1 MSVHATLTVVPSCML
16 GEAMETHMKFT
27 LPGML
32 ITALIVAS
40 PAALAQNNMG
50 YSGTSS
56 NPATSVSKDE
66 TVGTTTP
73 RKHMS
78 SHKQRKHHTASYYKQ
93 RQHAKAMSS
102 KASTT
107 GSGSNSV
114 KPERNETTP
123 KSR

>member
-66 TVGTTTP
+66 TSGMTTQRP
-73 RKHMS
+73 KKHMT
-78 SHKQRKHHTASYYKQ
+78 SHKQKKHTASYKQ
-93 RQHAKAMSS
+93 RHHAKAMSS

-107 GSGSNSV
+107 GSGSNSA

>member
-1 MSVHATLTVVPSCML
+1 
-16 GEAMETHMKFT
+16 MKFT

-66 TVGTTTP
+66 TSGMTTQ
-73 RKHMS
+73 RRKKHMT
-78 SHKQRKHHTASYYKQ
+78 SHKQKKHTASYKQ
-93 RQHAKAMSS
+93 RHHAKAMNS
-102 KASTT
+102 KASTA
-107 GSGSNSV
+107 GSGSNSA
-114 KPERNETTP
+114 KPEKNDTTP

>member
-1 MSVHATLTVVPSCML
+1 MQRLTVVPGCML

-32 ITALIVAS
+32 ITALIAAS
-40 PAALAQNNMG
+40 PVALAQNNMG

-56 NPATSVSKDE
+56 NPATSVSKDQ
-66 TVGTTTP
+66 TTGVTTQRP
-73 RKHMS
+73 KKHMT
-78 SHKQRKHHTASYYKQ
+78 SHKQKKHTASYNQ
-93 RQHAKAMSS
+93 RRAKAMSS

-107 GSGSNSV
+107 GSGSNSA
-114 KPERNETTP
+114 KPERNDTTP

>member
-1 MSVHATLTVVPSCML
+1 
-16 GEAMETHMKFT
+16 MKFT

-40 PAALAQNNMG
+40 PVALAQNNMG

-56 NPATSVSKDE
+56 NPATSQSKNE

-78 SHKQRKHHTASYYKQ
+78 SHKQRKHHTASYKQ
-93 RQHAKAMSS
+93 RHHAKAMSS

-114 KPERNETTP
+114 KPEKNDTTP

>member
-1 MSVHATLTVVPSCML
+1 
-16 GEAMETHMKFT
+16 MKFT

-40 PAALAQNNMG
+40 PAALAQSNMG

-66 TVGTTTP
+66 TTGMTTNRP
-73 RKHMS
+73 KKHMT
-78 SHKQRKHHTASYYKQ
+78 SHKQKKHTASYKQ
-93 RQHAKAMSS
+93 RHHAKAMSS

-107 GSGSNSV
+107 GSGSNSA
-114 KPERNETTP
+114 KPEKNDTTP

>member
-1 MSVHATLTVVPSCML
+1 
-16 GEAMETHMKFT
+16 MKFT

-66 TVGTTTP
+66 TSGMTTQRP
-73 RKHMS
+73 KRHMT
-78 SHKQRKHHTASYYKQ
+78 SHKQKKHTASYKQ
-93 RQHAKAMSS
+93 RHHAKAIS

-107 GSGSNSV
+107 GSDSNSA
-114 KPERNETTP
+114 KPEKNDTTP

>member
-1 MSVHATLTVVPSCML
+1 MQRLTVVPGCML

-40 PAALAQNNMG
+40 PVALAQNNMG

-56 NPATSVSKDE
+56 NPATSVSKDQ
-66 TVGTTTP
+66 TTGVTTQRP
-73 RKHMS
+73 KKHMT
-78 SHKQRKHHTASYYKQ
+78 SHKQKKHTASYNQ
-93 RQHAKAMSS
+93 RRHAKAMSS

-107 GSGSNSV
+107 GSGSNSA
-114 KPERNETTP
+114 KPERNDTTP